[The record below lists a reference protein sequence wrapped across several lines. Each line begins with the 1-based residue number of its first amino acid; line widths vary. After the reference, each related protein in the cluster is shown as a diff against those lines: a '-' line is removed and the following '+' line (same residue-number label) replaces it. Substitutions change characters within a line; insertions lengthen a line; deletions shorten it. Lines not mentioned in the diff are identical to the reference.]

1 MRYHVLAC
9 DYDGTLAHHG
19 RVDTDTLTALRRV
32 RDSGRKLILVTGR
45 QLDDLLAVFPDVVL
59 FDTVVAENGALLYQ
73 PAARERKMLG
83 EPPPEQLVAAL
94 AARDVTPLSVG
105 EVIVATWE
113 PHETTVM
120 EVIRELGIE
129 WQVVFNKGA
138 VMVLP
143 TGVNKATGLDVAL
156 AELGLSPH
164 NTVAVGDAEN
174 DHAFLS
180 RCECAVAV
188 ANALPM
194 LKERADFVTR
204 GSHGAGVVELI
215 DMLVATDLQELDAR
229 LERHEIML
237 GSRDDG
243 SAVRVKP
250 YGINLLFSG
259 TSGSGKSTIATGFLE
274 RLAEREYQFCIID
287 PEGDYQEFA
296 GAVVLGSRK
305 RAPLV
310 EEVCNFLQE
319 PDQNLIV
326 NLLAIGLENR
336 PSFFDQL
343 FPALLELRTRTGRPH
358 WIVIDEAH
366 HLLPSSWTPTT
377 QIVPQDLSG
386 MMLITVHP
394 DHVSSQLLAET
405 DMFVAVGDAPERSI
419 RAAAEALGEQPP
431 AIPSVR
437 LEAGEAVAWRRRP
450 DNDSFWFRSIPP
462 KTERRRHLRK
472 YAEGELGPDKS
483 FYFKGRDGTLN
494 LRAQNLTL
502 FMQIADG
509 LDDTT
514 WMYHLQ
520 RGDYSR
526 WLRESIKDPE
536 LADEVA
542 DIEAQSGIAP
552 QESRALIR
560 DRIEQRYTEPE

>member
-215 DMLVATDLQELDAR
+215 DMLVATDLQELDTR

-250 YGINLLFSG
+250 YGMNLLFSG

-502 FMQIADG
+502 FVQIADG
-509 LDDTT
+509 LDDVT
-514 WMYHLQ
+514 WMYHLR

>member
-19 RVDTDTLTALRRV
+19 RVDTDTLAALRRV

-45 QLDDLLAVFPDVVL
+45 QLDDLLAVFPDVDL

-215 DMLVATDLQELDAR
+215 DMLVATDLQELDTR

-250 YGINLLFSG
+250 YGMNLLFSG

-514 WMYHLQ
+514 WMYHLR

>member
-19 RVDTDTLTALRRV
+19 RVDTDTLAALQRV
-32 RDSGRKLILVTGR
+32 RDSGRKLVLVTGR
-45 QLDDLLAVFPDVVL
+45 QLDDLMAVFPEVGL
-59 FDTVVAENGALLYQ
+59 FDTVVAENGALLYR

-83 EPPPEQLVAAL
+83 EPPPERFVAAL
-94 AARDVTPLSVG
+94 EARDVTPLSVG

-138 VMVLP
+138 VMALP
-143 TGVNKATGLDVAL
+143 TGVNKATGLAAAL
-156 AELGLSPH
+156 AELDLSPH
-164 NTVAVGDAEN
+164 NAVAVGDAEN
-174 DHAFLS
+174 DHAFLNL
-180 RCECAVAV
+180 CECAVAV

-204 GSHGAGVVELI
+204 GSQGAGVVELI
-215 DMLVATDLQELDAR
+215 DMLVATDLRELDAR

-243 SAVRVKP
+243 SAVRIKP
-250 YGINLLFSG
+250 YGMNLLFSG

-274 RLAEREYQFCIID
+274 RLAEHEYQFCIID

-310 EEVCNFLQE
+310 EEVCNFLQA

-326 NLLAIGLENR
+326 NLLAIGLEDR

-366 HLLPSSWTPTT
+366 HLLPSSWTPTA

-419 RAAAEALGEQPP
+419 RAAAAALGERPP

-437 LEAGEAVAWRRRP
+437 LEAGEVVAWRRRP
-450 DNDSFWFRSIPP
+450 YNDSFWFRSIPP

-509 LDDTT
+509 LDDDT

-526 WLRESIKDPE
+526 WLRESIKDPG

-542 DIEAQSGIAP
+542 DIETRSDIAP
-552 QESRALIR
+552 PESRALIR
-560 DRIEQRYTEPE
+560 DLIERRYTEPE